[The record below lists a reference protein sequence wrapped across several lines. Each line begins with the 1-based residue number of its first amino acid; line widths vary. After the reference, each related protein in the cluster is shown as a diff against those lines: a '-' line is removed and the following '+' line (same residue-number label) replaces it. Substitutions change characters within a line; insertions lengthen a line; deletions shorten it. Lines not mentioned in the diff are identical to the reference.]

1 MTVAGFKAIL
11 TDGSIVR
18 ADKWSELPD
27 TGIQILT
34 IYYKETY
41 PIHIARGE
49 GLRPVLKVWNY
60 KEVLQGF
67 DYYWQLVDQFG
78 ERYGCNHAADIP
90 DGATVK
96 RTGEQL
102 DDETFLA
109 LYNRANNDEVW

>member
-1 MTVAGFKAIL
+1 MTIAGFKAIL
-11 TDGSIVR
+11 TDGSIMR
-18 ADKWSELPD
+18 ATEWAELPD
-27 TGIQILT
+27 TGIQIIT
-34 IYYKETY
+34 VYYAETY
-41 PIHIARGE
+41 PIHIVRGGRDRVE
-49 GLRPVLKVWNY
+49 TWNY